1 MPVINLIKN
10 KAAPS
15 FCTSNQEVLKMII
28 LYCKRKNLPCLIES
42 TSNQVNQYGG
52 YSGKTP
58 RKFYK
63 DIKKILK
70 KNNFNL
76 KNFYIGGDHLGPLP
90 WKNKNEKEAIK
101 NSVNLINKCLDSNY
115 TKIHIDTSIKCLSD
129 KTINHSIIFDRTK
142 FILDKSKLKNNL
154 KKIFLI
160 IGTEVPLSGS
170 NEKGKIKIT
179 QGEQI
184 NLEVKKFKD
193 LLNKL
198 YKGKLKFGLVVEPG
212 MRFMHNNILKPNLSN
227 FKKQKKISK
236 SKNFVFEA
244 HSTDYQPLNILQ
256 NLVRNNF
263 KFLKVG
269 PELTYNYARSL
280 FFMEKIEKKYN
291 RGDISEI
298 KKNILHYMLNNKKY
312 WKDYYTGK
320 KSKVKNLILNSKLD
334 RMRYYLNQK
343 KIILSINK
351 LRKNINRLNIA
362 KIKKH
367 LFQKENKIFFKS
379 QLAKNLTNFE
389 LINLIFIS
397 KSLNRY
403 YKACGYK
410 V

>member
-1 MPVINLIKN
+1 M
-10 KAAPS
+10 
-15 FCTSNQEVLKMII
+15 
-28 LYCKRKNLPCLIES
+28 
-42 TSNQVNQYGG
+42 
-52 YSGKTP
+52 
-58 RKFYK
+58 
-63 DIKKILK
+63 
-70 KNNFNL
+70 
-76 KNFYIGGDHLGPLP
+76 
-90 WKNKNEKEAIK
+90 
-101 NSVNLINKCLDSNY
+101 
-115 TKIHIDTSIKCLSD
+115 
-129 KTINHSIIFDRTK
+129 
-142 FILDKSKLKNNL
+142 
-154 KKIFLI
+154 I

-184 NLEVKKFKD
+184 NLEVKKFKG

-298 KKNILHYMLNNKKY
+298 KKNILHYMLNNKRT
-312 WKDYYTGK
+312 DYYRK
-320 KSKVKNLILNSKLD
+320 KS
-334 RMRYYLNQK
+334 R
-343 KIILSINK
+343 
-351 LRKNINRLNIA
+351 
-362 KIKKH
+362 
-367 LFQKENKIFFKS
+367 
-379 QLAKNLTNFE
+379 
-389 LINLIFIS
+389 
-397 KSLNRY
+397 
-403 YKACGYK
+403 
-410 V
+410 